1 MEKLFNFKGSNLF
14 LIPNEIKNE
23 SYIDMYERL
32 VSKYGVVPIALYRQ
46 NLIEN
51 FYYVYTNPKKT
62 TLIRDSD
69 LIFVLSSTEQV
80 VEITER
86 IQYNLGN
93 NNNSIIPQAVPEPTD
108 AQPASLFQIIESQIT
123 KNEEEEKKEESE
135 NKEKSNTKI
144 FNVKPN
150 FKNLTSR
157 KAENSKYAEIDGI
170 QKKLDNIYSKLLYLK
185 QKSNEVQS
193 NVQSVVLDEINS
205 ELSMYISKVDTLK

>member
-32 VSKYGVVPIALYRQ
+32 VSKYGVVPIALYRK

-144 FNVKPN
+144 FNLKPN